1 MGTFKKKKLILMTTV
16 ADYTIGCT
24 ATGATKCT
32 SAGACCAGFTKV
44 TAVADVPAN
53 VVICIPAG
61 TTVATAMTIPTQ
73 TGITADK
80 LTAGKGYPLAAC
92 PAATTGASA
101 LAVSAVAAATAV
113 YMM

>member
-16 ADYTIGCT
+16 ADYKIGCT
-24 ATGATKCT
+24 A
-32 SAGACCAGFTKV
+32 AGACCAGFTKV
-44 TAVADVPAN
+44 TAVADTPVS
-53 VVICIPAG
+53 VKICIPAG
-61 TTVATAMTIPTQ
+61 TLVATAMTIPLQ
-73 TGITADK
+73 TGILAGN
-80 LTAGKGYPLAAC
+80 LTDGKGYPLAAC